1 MSRFRT
7 QDRDAGGRPAGDT
20 DGPAQESADLP
31 GASAEA
37 AVSGEPSPARPA
49 SPDETDA
56 TQPDGPDES
65 QIDDPGTGLLG
76 FGRRRLIIYCVVVVA
91 FVIGLY
97 VGLPAALDG
106 LSETKDVIVDADPW
120 WIAIALGF
128 NVCSFGAYVALFRG
142 VISGRD
148 RDTVAQRLDWAAS
161 YQITMAG
168 LAATRLF
175 SAGGAGGIA
184 LTYWAVRRA
193 GMSRRDAACRMV
205 AFLVLLYAV
214 YMTTLLVCGLF
225 LRIGLF
231 PGPSPVGM
239 TIVPATLAGV
249 AIAVFLL
256 VSLIPQDV
264 ERRLA
269 DWSRGYRRRARWLRR
284 LATGPAT
291 VASGTRTAMALV
303 QHPSSG
309 VLAIGGAIGFW
320 ATNIAVLWACFHAF
334 GEAVP
339 KAVLV
344 QGFFVGMTA
353 NLLPFFP
360 GGVGSVDAGMIAAFL
375 AFGEPASA
383 VIVSVLVYRVI
394 AFWLPIPPGIVAY
407 LQLRRTV
414 SRWRAEELP
423 ARAGL
428 NYQK

>member
-1 MSRFRT
+1 MTQSAVDESSPPQSREP
-7 QDRDAGGRPAGDT
+7 DDMPMDEPAGF
-20 DGPAQESADLP
+20 
-31 GASAEA
+31 
-37 AVSGEPSPARPA
+37 
-49 SPDETDA
+49 
-56 TQPDGPDES
+56 
-65 QIDDPGTGLLG
+65 LG
-76 FGRRRLIIYCVVVVA
+76 FGQRRIAIYAIVVGA
-91 FVIGLY
+91 FIVGLY
-97 VGLPAALDG
+97 VVLPAALDG
-106 LSETKDVIVDADPW
+106 LSETGDVIVDADPW
-120 WIAIALGF
+120 WIAVAIGF
-128 NVCSFGAYVALFRG
+128 NVLSFAAYVALFRG
-142 VISGRD
+142 VIGGRGEGD
-148 RDTVAQRLDWAAS
+148 PVAKRLDWSAS

-193 GMSRRDAACRMV
+193 GMARRDAACRMV

-214 YMTTLLVCGLF
+214 YMMTLLICGLF

-239 TIVPATLAGV
+239 TIVPAALAGV
-249 AIAVFLL
+249 MIAIFLL

-269 DWSRGYRRRARWLRR
+269 GWSMGYRRRARWLRR

-303 QHPSSG
+303 REPSRG
-309 VLAIGGAIGFW
+309 MLALGGAIGFW

-334 GEAVP
+334 GEPVP

-360 GGVGSVDAGMIAAFL
+360 GGVGSVDAGMIGAFL
-375 AFGEPASA
+375 AFGQPSST

-407 LQLRRTV
+407 FQLRRTV
-414 SRWRAEELP
+414 SHWREKQPVPE
-423 ARAGL
+423 AG
-428 NYQK
+428 

>member
-1 MSRFRT
+1 MSRFRAENRHAEQT
-7 QDRDAGGRPAGDT
+7 RDEASEVSAGEVSEAPADDIVGDRPLPQDQSDGDI
-20 DGPAQESADLP
+20 EEP
-31 GASAEA
+31 GA
-37 AVSGEPSPARPA
+37 R
-49 SPDETDA
+49 
-56 TQPDGPDES
+56 
-65 QIDDPGTGLLG
+65 LLG
-76 FGRRRLIIYCVVVVA
+76 FGRRRLVIYGIVVGA

-106 LSETKDVIVDADPW
+106 LSETGDVIADADPW
-120 WIAIALGF
+120 WIAVALGF
-128 NVCSFGAYVALFRG
+128 NALSFAAYIALFRG
-142 VISGRD
+142 VVGGQEKD
-148 RDTVAQRLDWAAS
+148 DVVAQRLDWRAS

-175 SAGGAGGIA
+175 SAGGAGGVA

-193 GMSRRDAACRMV
+193 GMPRRDAARRMV

-231 PGPSPVGM
+231 PGSSPVGM
-239 TIVPATLAGV
+239 TIVPAALAGV

-256 VSLIPQDV
+256 VSLIPDDI

-269 DWSRGYRRRARWLRR
+269 AWSRGYRRRARWLRR

-291 VASGTRTAMALV
+291 LAGGTRTAMALV
-303 QHPSSG
+303 RHPSSG
-309 VLAIGGAIGFW
+309 LLAIGGAVGFW

-339 KAVLV
+339 KAVLI

-394 AFWLPIPPGIVAY
+394 AFWLPIPPGIIAY

-414 SRWRAEELP
+414 NRWRTDHLGP
-423 ARAGL
+423 APAGSASRL
-428 NYQK
+428 

>member
-1 MSRFRT
+1 MSHALDE
-7 QDRDAGGRPAGDT
+7 QPPSQVGEPEDMHMD
-20 DGPAQESADLP
+20 EP
-31 GASAEA
+31 GA
-37 AVSGEPSPARPA
+37 
-49 SPDETDA
+49 
-56 TQPDGPDES
+56 
-65 QIDDPGTGLLG
+65 GLLG
-76 FGRRRLIIYCVVVVA
+76 FGRRRLVIYGVVVGV
-91 FVIGLY
+91 FIIGLY
-97 VGLPAALDG
+97 VALPAALSG
-106 LSETKDVIVDADPW
+106 LSDTQDVIADANPW
-120 WIAIALGF
+120 WIAVALGF
-128 NVCSFGAYVALFRG
+128 NVLSFFAYIALFRG
-142 VISGRD
+142 VIGGRD
-148 RDTVAQRLDWAAS
+148 QGDAVAKRLDWSAS

-193 GMSRRDAACRMV
+193 GMNRRDSACRMV

-214 YMTTLLVCGLF
+214 YMTTLLVCGVL

-231 PGPSPVGM
+231 PGANPVGM
-239 TIVPATLAGV
+239 TIVPAALAGV
-249 AIAVFLL
+249 VIVIFLL
-256 VSLIPQDV
+256 VSLIPNDV

-269 DWSRGYRRRARWLRR
+269 AWSQGYRRRARWLRR

-291 VASGTRTAMALV
+291 LASGTRTAMTLV
-303 QHPSSG
+303 RNPSRG
-309 VLAIGGAIGFW
+309 ALAIGGAIGFW

-334 GEAVP
+334 GESVP

-360 GGVGSVDAGMIAAFL
+360 GGVGSVDAGMIGAFL
-375 AFGEPASA
+375 AFGLPSST

-414 SRWRAEELP
+414 ARWRAEEVVP
-423 ARAGL
+423 APAKLVADG
-428 NYQK
+428 